1 MELNEQEVD
10 TLLQILEVE
19 RVDENTSNSYNTI
32 VNNIIKKLEDYK
44 THD

>member
-19 RVDENTSNSYNTI
+19 RVDENTSNSYNTT